1 MDFDPEYVYRIIEL
15 GHWGLDSPLD
25 GWYEPFKRRRFEDLK
40 LPVKAKMD
48 VSRAHLKSINER
60 EIRVRCT
67 IYFAMR
73 TEKFVLT
80 AVD

>member
-1 MDFDPEYVYRIIEL
+1 MNHSRDEGLKTRSFRSRIKNE
-15 GHWGLDSPLD
+15 
-25 GWYEPFKRRRFEDLK
+25 
-40 LPVKAKMD
+40 AKMD
-48 VSRAHLKSINER
+48 VSRARLESINER

-73 TEKFVLT
+73 TEKFFLT